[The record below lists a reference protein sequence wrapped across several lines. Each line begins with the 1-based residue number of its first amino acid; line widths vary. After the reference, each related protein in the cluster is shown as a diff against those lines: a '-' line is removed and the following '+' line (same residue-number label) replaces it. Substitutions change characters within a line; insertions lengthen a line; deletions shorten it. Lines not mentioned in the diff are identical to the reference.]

1 MEVIEKRI
9 SHHRPDIF
17 KVYPIGD
24 IHSGSIHCAEGEI
37 KSKIRQISQEKNSYI
52 IGMGDYADAILKD
65 DKRFDIQGL
74 APWVR
79 KDNIIECQRKWLR
92 DLFEPVKGKILC
104 LLEGNHEDTIH
115 TYHQDDIIRNLCS
128 DLKVPYGGAA
138 AFVVLTFD
146 RFSGEGTP
154 SSKPPS
160 HQFVIHAWHGAGAAQ
175 TEGARIMRLMRLVNE
190 FEADIYLMGHLH
202 AIAQY
207 TPSRLAVRRGRI
219 KSINL
224 TAAITGSW
232 LTTYTQPRQGGEVN
246 PSYGEKKGYKPS
258 RIGCPVIKIDPDGG
272 SFTIEA

>member
-1 MEVIEKRI
+1 MEVIEKRL
-9 SHHRPDIF
+9 SHRRPDIF
-17 KVYPIGD
+17 KIYPLGD
-24 IHSGSIHCAEGEI
+24 IHCGSIHCAEDEI
-37 KSKIRQISQEKNSYI
+37 KKMVKQISQEKNSYI
-52 IGMGDYADAILKD
+52 IGMGDYADSILKD

-79 KDNIIECQRKWLR
+79 KDNIIECQRAWLR
-92 DLFEPVKGKILC
+92 DLFMPVKDKILC

-128 DLKVPYGGAA
+128 DLGVQYGGAT

-146 RFSGEGTP
+146 RVSSDSPPT
-154 SSKPPS
+154 SKPAA
-160 HQFVIHAWHGAGAAQ
+160 HQFVIHAWHGAGGSQ
-175 TEGARIMRLMRLVNE
+175 TEGARVMRLMRLVNE

-207 TPSRLAVRRGRI
+207 TPARLAVRRGKI
-219 KSINL
+219 KSTNL
-224 TAAITGSW
+224 AAAITGSW
-232 LTTYTQPRQGGEVN
+232 LTTYTQSKGDSN

-258 RIGCPVIKIDPDGG
+258 RIGCPVVRIDPNAG